1 MLGAVFGGLTVCLVI
16 TCIQL
21 RASIARHAEHLRCD
35 HEEYHSVVAP
45 GVIQTTSPEQE
56 SRLRRVKSDD
66 LRKSLVT

>member
-1 MLGAVFGGLTVCLVI
+1 MTLLVLGAAFGGLAVCLVI

-45 GVIQTTSPEQE
+45 AVM
-56 SRLRRVKSDD
+56 RR
-66 LRKSLVT
+66 R